1 MKINEFEKLINYK
14 FKNVE
19 LIELAFTHS
28 SLKKRIKKNISYE
41 RLEFLGDR
49 VLSLIIS
56 HELFIKFPNEDEG
69 SLSKRLSDLVS
80 KNKLIEVAKELN
92 LQGLLKID
100 SSERKN
106 MNKNKNNSILSD
118 VCESVIGAIFLD
130 GGVSEARKFIKKYWK
145 DKIDENILP
154 PTDPKTLLQEIIQK
168 KGAKLPKY
176 TLKSKKGPSHY
187 PEFEVTVSVE
197 GFKTFTGI
205 GKTIKIAQINA
216 AKKHLDFIKN

>member
-69 SLSKRLSDLVS
+69 SLSKRLSDLRNWS
-80 KNKLIEVAKELN
+80 NALKEYPSLEV
-92 LQGLLKID
+92 
-100 SSERKN
+100 
-106 MNKNKNNSILSD
+106 
-118 VCESVIGAIFLD
+118 
-130 GGVSEARKFIKKYWK
+130 
-145 DKIDENILP
+145 
-154 PTDPKTLLQEIIQK
+154 
-168 KGAKLPKY
+168 
-176 TLKSKKGPSHY
+176 
-187 PEFEVTVSVE
+187 
-197 GFKTFTGI
+197 
-205 GKTIKIAQINA
+205 
-216 AKKHLDFIKN
+216 

>member
-14 FKNVE
+14 FINVE

-69 SLSKRLSDLVS
+69 SLSKRLSDLIS
-80 KNKLIEVAKELN
+80 KNKLIEVANELN

-106 MNKNKNNSILSD
+106 MNKNMNNSILSD
-118 VCESVIGAIFLD
+118 VCESVIGAITPFD
-130 GGVSEARKFIKKYWK
+130 
-145 DKIDENILP
+145 ILY
-154 PTDPKTLLQEIIQK
+154 
-168 KGAKLPKY
+168 GNS
-176 TLKSKKGPSHY
+176 KS
-187 PEFEVTVSVE
+187 
-197 GFKTFTGI
+197 
-205 GKTIKIAQINA
+205 
-216 AKKHLDFIKN
+216 IKNGNLNMAHHSGFTENSLATELAEANFSNIAIMKREKPPYDIWAIATCFYSKEGQLKILADTYFP